1 MFLDT
6 SKRYGPVSAHRE
18 KFTGCRP
25 GPLWILRVIVR
36 PCRSWVGLLALVFLA
51 GGCVIGPDFVRP
63 DAPMEEGWIKKEDP
77 RIKSEPADYSKWWTV
92 FDDPVL
98 NNLIETAYQQNLDL
112 QIAGLRILEA
122 RAQLGIATGQ
132 LYPQTQQ
139 VSADAKANGLSE
151 NAPNGKGADR
161 FFHEY
166 QMGFDAAWELDFWGR
181 FRRGV
186 ESADA
191 SLYASIAN
199 YDDILVTL
207 TAEVART
214 YVLIRTF
221 EKRLAVAR
229 ENVKNQTESLR
240 IAEARFEAGAASKL
254 DVAQATAL
262 LKETQASIPGLKVS
276 LRQAQNGLAI
286 LLGILPAD
294 VRDVLGKPK
303 PIPTAPAEVAVGI
316 PAELLR
322 RRPDIRMAELQA
334 AAQSARIGIAESEL
348 YPRFSLKGSIG
359 LQSSEKGGV
368 FSNNAHFSGLFN
380 SSSVAY
386 FVGPTLQWPILNYG
400 RLKNNVRVQDARF
413 QQLVVNYQNT
423 VLQAAQEVE
432 DAMVGFLQTQEQTR
446 LLSESV
452 VQYQLSVDLS
462 LIQYREGLASYQRV
476 VDAQRYL
483 TQQQD
488 NLASTTGSVAVNLVA
503 MYKALGGGWELRQ
516 GKDFVSGKTHEE
528 MRKRTD
534 WGNLLP
540 PEDLPEDL

>member
-1 MFLDT
+1 MLIVHDLI
-6 SKRYGPVSAHRE
+6 E
-18 KFTGCRP
+18 KTK
-25 GPLWILRVIVR
+25 LWILRAIAKQ
-36 PCRSWVGLLALVFLA
+36 CRSWVGLLALVLLA
-51 GGCVIGPDFVRP
+51 SGCMVGPDFVRP

-139 VSADAKANGLSE
+139 VGASANANELSE
-151 NAPNGKGADR
+151 NAPNGRGADK
-161 FFHEY
+161 FFYDY

-191 SLYASIAN
+191 SHYASIAN
-199 YDDILVTL
+199 YDDILVAL

-229 ENVKNQTESLR
+229 ENVKNQTEFLR
-240 IAEARFEAGAASKL
+240 IAEARFEAGATSKL

-276 LRQAQNGLAI
+276 LRQVQNGLAT

-294 VRDVLGKPK
+294 TRDVLVCGPK

-334 AAQSARIGIAESEL
+334 AAQSARIGIAKSEL

-368 FSNNAHFSGLFN
+368 LSNNAHFSDLFN

-400 RLKNNVRVQDARF
+400 RLKNNVRV
-413 QQLVVNYQNT
+413 
-423 VLQAAQEVE
+423 
-432 DAMVGFLQTQEQTR
+432 
-446 LLSESV
+446 
-452 VQYQLSVDLS
+452 
-462 LIQYREGLASYQRV
+462 
-476 VDAQRYL
+476 
-483 TQQQD
+483 
-488 NLASTTGSVAVNLVA
+488 
-503 MYKALGGGWELRQ
+503 
-516 GKDFVSGKTHEE
+516 
-528 MRKRTD
+528 
-534 WGNLLP
+534 
-540 PEDLPEDL
+540 

>member
-1 MFLDT
+1 MLIVHDLI
-6 SKRYGPVSAHRE
+6 E
-18 KFTGCRP
+18 KTK
-25 GPLWILRVIVR
+25 LWILRAIAKQ
-36 PCRSWVGLLALVFLA
+36 CRSWVGLLALVLLA
-51 GGCVIGPDFVRP
+51 SGCMVGPDFVRP

-151 NAPNGKGADR
+151 NAPNGKGADK
-161 FFHEY
+161 FFYNY

-191 SLYASIAN
+191 SHYASIAN
-199 YDDILVTL
+199 YDDILVAL

-240 IAEARFEAGAASKL
+240 IAEARFEAGATSKL

-276 LRQAQNGLAI
+276 LRQVQNGLAT

-294 VRDVLGKPK
+294 TRDVLVCGPK

-334 AAQSARIGIAESEL
+334 AAQSARIGIAKSEL

-368 FSNNAHFSGLFN
+368 LSNNAHFSDLFN

-400 RLKNNVRVQDARF
+400 RLKNNVRV
-413 QQLVVNYQNT
+413 
-423 VLQAAQEVE
+423 
-432 DAMVGFLQTQEQTR
+432 
-446 LLSESV
+446 
-452 VQYQLSVDLS
+452 
-462 LIQYREGLASYQRV
+462 
-476 VDAQRYL
+476 
-483 TQQQD
+483 
-488 NLASTTGSVAVNLVA
+488 
-503 MYKALGGGWELRQ
+503 
-516 GKDFVSGKTHEE
+516 
-528 MRKRTD
+528 
-534 WGNLLP
+534 
-540 PEDLPEDL
+540 

>member
-1 MFLDT
+1 
-6 SKRYGPVSAHRE
+6 
-18 KFTGCRP
+18 
-25 GPLWILRVIVR
+25 
-36 PCRSWVGLLALVFLA
+36 VGA
-51 GGCVIGPDFVRP
+51 G
-63 DAPMEEGWIKKEDP
+63 
-77 RIKSEPADYSKWWTV
+77 
-92 FDDPVL
+92 
-98 NNLIETAYQQNLDL
+98 
-112 QIAGLRILEA
+112 
-122 RAQLGIATGQ
+122 
-132 LYPQTQQ
+132 
-139 VSADAKANGLSE
+139 ANANELSE
-151 NAPNGKGADR
+151 NAPNGRGADK
-161 FFHEY
+161 FFYDY

-199 YDDILVTL
+199 YDDILVAL

-240 IAEARFEAGAASKL
+240 IAEARFEAGAASRL

-262 LKETQASIPGLKVS
+262 LKETQASISGLEVS
-276 LRQAQNGLAI
+276 LRQAKNGLAT
-286 LLGILPAD
+286 LLGILPTD
-294 VRDVLGKPK
+294 VRDVLGGPK
-303 PIPTAPAEVAVGI
+303 PVPTAPAEVAVGI

-334 AAQSARIGIAESEL
+334 AAQSARIGIGKSEL

-368 FSNNAHFSGLFN
+368 LSNNAHFSDLFN
-380 SSSVAY
+380 SSSLTY

-452 VQYQLSVDLS
+452 AQYQLSVDLS
-462 LIQYREGLASYQRV
+462 LIQYREGLTSYQRV

-488 NLASTTGSVAVNLVA
+488 NLASTTGSVAINLVA

-516 GKDFVSGKTHEE
+516 GKDFVSEKTREE